1 MTSTP
6 QRITRSMSSQP
17 PSLAPVADTAPGP
30 PIPARDTS
38 TVLNAAH
45 ISNPYNVDLVIPFSI
60 SIGKSSDRTS
70 EQREIRE
77 GYEELLRALEGVG
90 GLRIA
95 TRVPP
100 GKKGK
105 EEVWVFVGAGQEK
118 IEELVEVEK

>member
-1 MTSTP
+1 MGSTP
-6 QRITRSMSSQP
+6 RRTTRSMSSQP
-17 PSLAPVADTAPGP
+17 PNLGVADTAPGP
-30 PIPARDTS
+30 PIPARESSTTLDT
-38 TVLNAAH
+38 VH

-60 SIGKSSDRTS
+60 SISKSSDRVV

-77 GYEELLRALEGVG
+77 GYEELLRGLEGVG

-105 EEVWVFVGAGQEK
+105 EEVWIFVGAGEEK
-118 IEELVEVEK
+118 VEELVEAEQ